1 MNETVFA
8 NKTSA
13 FIFWHK
19 HIGQKLNRP
28 KLVRILDALNISYNE
43 ENAGVIAVPYTE
55 AGERKC
61 SVFLTERDGEFDL
74 AKQLKD
80 LLVDAMAGVL
90 HLDIRNIEAE
100 NESKDIS

>member
-1 MNETVFA
+1 MNETTFA
-8 NKTSA
+8 NKTAA

-28 KLVRILDALNISYNE
+28 RLIKILDALNVSYNE
-43 ENAGVIAVPYTE
+43 KNAGVIAVSYIE
-55 AGERKC
+55 AGERKY

-80 LLVDAMAGVL
+80 LLVDAMAGIL
-90 HLDIRNIEAE
+90 HLDIRAVEVE
-100 NESKDIS
+100 DESKDIS